1 MTGGVGATGQGAR
14 GPAHPVVVIGN
25 FDGVHLGHQ
34 HLLSVARQAQR
45 DGELVAVTFE
55 PHTLAVLRPDLAP
68 RRLTSPARKQELLAE
83 AGVDRT
89 VVVPFTHDTTTW
101 PPELF
106 IERVLVPLDPAAVVV
121 GEGFRFGHRAR
132 GTRPRWRLRASTSG
146 RSTSPAWSCT
156 GTQAPVSSSSI
167 RYALDAGDVESAAAM
182 LGRPHRVD
190 GTVIRGDQRG
200 RALLGFPTANLPVDP
215 AEATPADGV
224 YAGWFTRLDAL
235 TEGRQ
240 PAAISVGSNPTFD
253 GVQRRVESYV
263 LDRDDLMLYGV
274 LVAVEF
280 TAAHPRAGEVRL
292 DRGAGDADAGRRRRD
307 QDPAVGL
314 TLLLG

>member
-1 MTGGVGATGQGAR
+1 
-14 GPAHPVVVIGN
+14 VVIGN

-34 HLLSVARQAQR
+34 HLLAEARATR
-45 DGELVAVTFE
+45 PAGDLVAVTFE

-68 RRLTSPARKQELLAE
+68 RRLTSPARKRELLAA

-106 IERVLVPLDPAAVVV
+106 IERVLAPLRPAAIVV
-121 GEGFRFGHRAR
+121 GEGFRFGHK
-132 GTRPRWRLRASTSG
+132 ASGNATTLAAAG
-146 RSTSPAWSCT
+146 FDVREVDLT
-156 GTQAPVSSSSI
+156 GVTVHGHETPVSSSAI
-167 RYALDAGDVESAAAM
+167 RYALDGGDVESAAAM

-224 YAGWFTRLDAL
+224 YAGWFTRLDEL

-263 LDRDDLMLYGV
+263 LDRDDLMLYDV
-274 LVAVEF
+274 AVAVEF
-280 TAAHPRAGEVRL
+280 TCRIRGQVKFDSVEALVTQMRADIDEI
-292 DRGAGDADAGRRRRD
+292 RD
-307 QDPAVGL
+307 LLVG
-314 TLLLG
+314 

>member
-1 MTGGVGATGQGAR
+1 VTGGEDAAGRDLSA
-14 GPAHPVVVIGN
+14 PAHPVVVIGN

-34 HLLSVARQAQR
+34 HLLAVARQAR
-45 DGELVAVTFE
+45 PDAELVAVTFE

-68 RRLTSPARKQELLAE
+68 RRLTSPARKQELLAQ

-106 IERVLVPLDPAAVVV
+106 IERVLRPLEPAAVVV
-121 GEGFRFGHRAR
+121 GDGFRFGHRA
-132 GTRPRWRLRASTSG
+132 SG
-146 RSTSPAWSCT
+146 NAKTLAAAGFDVREVDLT
-156 GTQAPVSSSSI
+156 GVVVHGHQAPVSSSSI

-224 YAGWFTRLDAL
+224 YAGWLTRLDPL

-274 LVAVEF
+274 QVAVEF
-280 TAAHPRAGEVRL
+280 TRRIRGQVKFDSIEALVVQMRADVDEIR
-292 DRGAGDADAGRRRRD
+292 
-307 QDPAVGL
+307 
-314 TLLLG
+314 TLLLA

>member
-1 MTGGVGATGQGAR
+1 VGAARQESQGQ
-14 GPAHPVVVIGN
+14 AHPVVVIGN

-34 HLLSVARQAQR
+34 HLLSVARQVRR

-68 RRLTSPARKQELLAE
+68 RRLTSPARKQELLAA

-106 IERVLVPLDPAAVVV
+106 IERVLLPLDPAAVVV
-121 GEGFRFGHRAR
+121 GEGFRFGHRA
-132 GTRPRWRLRASTSG
+132 SG
-146 RSTSPAWSCT
+146 NATTLAAAGFDVREVDLT
-156 GTQAPVSSSSI
+156 GVVVHGHAAPVSSSSI

-224 YAGWFTRLDAL
+224 YAGWFTRLDPL

-280 TAAHPRAGEVRL
+280 TVRIRGQVKFDSIEALVTQMRADVDEIR
-292 DRGAGDADAGRRRRD
+292 
-307 QDPAVGL
+307 

>member
-1 MTGGVGATGQGAR
+1 MTGGVGAAGPGAR
-14 GPAHPVVVIGN
+14 GPARPVVVIGN

-34 HLLSVARQAQR
+34 HLLSVARQAR
-45 DGELVAVTFE
+45 LDGELVAVTFE

-68 RRLTSPARKQELLAE
+68 RRLTSPGRKQELLAK

-106 IERVLVPLDPAAVVV
+106 IERVLRPLDPAAVVV
-121 GEGFRFGHRAR
+121 GEGFRFGHRA
-132 GTRPRWRLRASTSG
+132 SG
-146 RSTSPAWSCT
+146 NATTLAAAGFDVREVDLT
-156 GTQAPVSSSSI
+156 GVVVHGHQAPVSSSSI

-224 YAGWFTRLDAL
+224 YAGWFTRLDPL

-280 TAAHPRAGEVRL
+280 TVRIRGQVNFDSVEALATQMRADVDEIR
-292 DRGAGDADAGRRRRD
+292 
-307 QDPAVGL
+307 